1 MNLVEQIF
9 AQANAASA
17 QGESFYPAFAQGV
30 QQAQHQQQINAELA
44 VLPLKQ
50 TLLQQEAALSAAK
63 TEGMLYDRQTVVQTQ
78 QQLAGLAGI
87 VSKALTEATPEDASP
102 YFFDAIQK
110 TPRIAE
116 NPYFQKLWQDVQTSS
131 NAKMQLEQLKQ
142 ENKAFTP
149 RAVTIPSATPG
160 EPPYTAI
167 QTGPNSYTLPQS
179 TVTSMTTP
187 EGVTFEQR
195 TGAGGAPA
203 SAASNAANTQLTEK
217 LNSISRSSALLDES
231 IGLISPQNI
240 GPQGKLNRAI
250 ETGRNIIAPGSAP
263 TPVTRAQTTFNTTA
277 QAQYNAL
284 KADSQINKMEAA
296 AMSKIADVTDWWEA
310 AATARE
316 KYQTLRD
323 LTGLQAILTS
333 HKLNRIAPDDILKG
347 ISLDAINKYLKEGT
361 ATAAEVQRWVD
372 LHGGADAVKRM
383 ILDAQQ

>member
-1 MNLVEQIF
+1 MSLVDQIF
-9 AQANAASA
+9 
-17 QGESFYPAFAQGV
+17 
-30 QQAQHQQQINAELA
+30 QQAQAGSAEGQGFGQFFTQGVALGQRQQELNMELA
-44 VLPLKQ
+44 QLPLKQ

-149 RAVTIPSATPG
+149 RAVTVPSATPG

-179 TVTSMTTP
+179 SVTSMTTP

-203 SAASNAANTQLTEK
+203 SAASNAANTKLTEK
-217 LNSISRSSALLDES
+217 LNDISRASSLLDES
-231 IGLISPQNI
+231 IGLISPENT
-240 GPQGKLNRAI
+240 GPRGKFNRAV
-250 ETGRNIIAPGSAP
+250 ETGRNIVAPGSAP

-310 AATARE
+310 AATAKE

-323 LTGLQAILTS
+323 LTGLQAILMS
-333 HKLNRIAPDDILKG
+333 HKLNQITPDNILKG
-347 ISLDAINKYLKEGT
+347 ISLDAINKYLAQGT

-383 ILDAQQ
+383 ILDAQ